1 MSKKY
6 ISVAITIAI
15 SAVLALAFQNCG
27 KSPLQAVSGSEEMYM
42 GIDDDFDYEKQ
53 DCDNADSCL
62 MTVTKKINT
71 YPSVEY
77 DFSPPNTIT
86 TMSKAGHV
94 NDPLPRQF
102 FRDNQNGS
110 ISKCV
115 YNFERSKG
123 RHDYICT
130 REK

>member
-1 MSKKY
+1 MPKKY
-6 ISVAITIAI
+6 VSIAATFAV
-15 SAVLALAFQNCG
+15 SAVLVLAFQNCG
-27 KSPLQAVSGSEEMYM
+27 QSPLQSSSGTMD
-42 GIDDDFDYEKQ
+42 INDDFDYEKQ
-53 DCDNADSCL
+53 DCDNAESCL
-62 MTVTKKINT
+62 MTVTKNSRT
-71 YPSVEY
+71 GEYPAVEY
-77 DFSPPNTIT
+77 EFVPPRSVT
-86 TMSKAGHV
+86 TMSKSGHI
-94 NDPLPRQF
+94 NDPLPKQF